1 MVEIIF
7 TQINYFAIAIEQK
20 HSKAILLSIF
30 SYLRAQSYKLFSI
43 FAFKRCIK

>member
-7 TQINYFAIAIEQK
+7 TQINYFANAIEQK
-20 HSKAILLSIF
+20 HSKSNTLSIF

-43 FAFKRCIK
+43 FAFNRCIK